1 MKLFLLTAAAVLATA
16 PVAAMPHHAKN
27 IRTPHIHRAMQ
38 RNTAPNIHQRVAA
51 FNDHARKQINS
62 NNNSWRYVSHC
73 AGYACSFAVQY

>member
-1 MKLFLLTAAAVLATA
+1 MKLFLLTAAAVLAAA
-16 PVAAMPHHAKN
+16 PVQAMPHHAKN